1 MGNGPKQT
9 ILTGGPQTAD
19 RKWKDAHGSGQRGD
33 ASQNHGRKRRRDRN
47 RGSLAPRV
55 RCGLARGG
63 LGLGTTHAPAHT
75 RTGKDGAGRHPG
87 DWRSAS
93 EEAQPRGRTG
103 EASRAEGHGCLTVSS
118 VRGLRALES
127 RERAGVVVPGLG
139 VGRGGRRCR
148 AKGGACA
155 RGQSR
160 GARKPDACCA
170 GSMAVLGTARRT
182 RGGVR
187 PVRRACEGPWEPA
200 RRRKPLP
207 RRVLHPSR
215 RALDPRTV
223 FISKIQI
230 NKKVK

>member
-63 LGLGTTHAPAHT
+63 PGLGTTHAPAHT

-93 EEAQPRGRTG
+93 EEAAPPPAAARTDRRG
-103 EASRAEGHGCLTVSS
+103 
-118 VRGLRALES
+118 ES
-127 RERAGVVVPGLG
+127 
-139 VGRGGRRCR
+139 GRGTRMPHRVI
-148 AKGGACA
+148 
-155 RGQSR
+155 
-160 GARKPDACCA
+160 CA
-170 GSMAVLGTARRT
+170 GSESPGVTGTGWSGGPGARGGAWGQEVQGKGRSVRPGTVT
-182 RGGVR
+182 RG
-187 PVRRACEGPWEPA
+187 A
-200 RRRKPLP
+200 
-207 RRVLHPSR
+207 
-215 RALDPRTV
+215 
-223 FISKIQI
+223 
-230 NKKVK
+230 

>member
-1 MGNGPKQT
+1 MP
-9 ILTGGPQTAD
+9 TAP
-19 RKWKDAHGSGQRGD
+19 GSGEMPVRTTDGNEGGIGTGVRWHPVSAAASLAGDRAWGQRTRPPT
-33 ASQNHGRKRRRDRN
+33 HGRGRTAPAGTPGTGAQRRRR
-47 RGSLAPRV
+47 
-55 RCGLARGG
+55 
-63 LGLGTTHAPAHT
+63 
-75 RTGKDGAGRHPG
+75 RHRPP
-87 DWRSAS
+87 
-93 EEAQPRGRTG
+93 QPRGRTG

-127 RERAGVVVPGLG
+127 RERAGAVVPGLG

-160 GARKPDACCA
+160 GVRKPDACCA
-170 GSMAVLGTARRT
+170 GSMAVLGDGASDS
-182 RGGVR
+182 RGR
-187 PVRRACEGPWEPA
+187 PA
-200 RRRKPLP
+200 RAVRVRGRGNQPDGGNRFS

-215 RALDPRTV
+215 RPLDPRTV

>member
-1 MGNGPKQT
+1 MP
-9 ILTGGPQTAD
+9 TAP
-19 RKWKDAHGSGQRGD
+19 GSGEMPVRTTDGNEGGIGTGVRWRPVSAAASLAGDRAWGQRTRPPT
-33 ASQNHGRKRRRDRN
+33 HGRGRTAPAGTPGTGAQRRRR
-47 RGSLAPRV
+47 
-55 RCGLARGG
+55 
-63 LGLGTTHAPAHT
+63 
-75 RTGKDGAGRHPG
+75 RHRPP
-87 DWRSAS
+87 
-93 EEAQPRGRTG
+93 QPCGRTG

-187 PVRRACEGPWEPA
+187 PARRACEGPWEPA
-200 RRRKPLP
+200 RRRKPL
-207 RRVLHPSR
+207 LQA
-215 RALDPRTV
+215 RAPPVTPPAGPPHGLYFKNT
-223 FISKIQI
+223 
-230 NKKVK
+230 NK

>member
-1 MGNGPKQT
+1 MP
-9 ILTGGPQTAD
+9 TAP
-19 RKWKDAHGSGQRGD
+19 GSGEMPVRTTDG
-33 ASQNHGRKRRRDRN
+33 NEGGIGT
-47 RGSLAPRV
+47 GSLAPRV

-63 LGLGTTHAPAHT
+63 PGLGTTHAPAHT

-87 DWRSAS
+87 DWCSAS

-103 EASRAEGHGCLTVSS
+103 EASGAEGHGCLTVPS

-127 RERAGVVVPGLG
+127 RERAGLVVPGLG

-187 PVRRACEGPWEPA
+187 PARRACEGPWEPA
-200 RRRKPLP
+200 RRRKPL
-207 RRVLHPSR
+207 LQA
-215 RALDPRTV
+215 RAPPVTPPAGPPHGLYFKNT
-223 FISKIQI
+223 
-230 NKKVK
+230 NK

>member
-33 ASQNHGRKRRRDRN
+33 ASQNHGRKRRRHRN

-63 LGLGTTHAPAHT
+63 PGLGTTHAPAHT
-75 RTGKDGAGRHPG
+75 RTRKDGAGRHPG

-93 EEAQPRGRTG
+93 EEVQPRGRTG

-187 PVRRACEGPWEPA
+187 PAPCV
-200 RRRKPLP
+200 
-207 RRVLHPSR
+207 
-215 RALDPRTV
+215 
-223 FISKIQI
+223 
-230 NKKVK
+230 

>member
-63 LGLGTTHAPAHT
+63 PGLGTTHAPAHT
-75 RTGKDGAGRHPG
+75 RTRKDGTGRHPG

-103 EASRAEGHGCLTVSS
+103 EASRAEGHGCLTVPS

-139 VGRGGRRCR
+139 VGRGAGGAGQRAERAPGDSHAGRVSQMPAARARWPCSGRRV
-148 AKGGACA
+148 GLEGAS
-155 RGQSR
+155 G
-160 GARKPDACCA
+160 P
-170 GSMAVLGTARRT
+170 
-182 RGGVR
+182 
-187 PVRRACEGPWEPA
+187 RRACEGPWEPA
-200 RRRKPLP
+200 RRRKPL
-207 RRVLHPSR
+207 LQA
-215 RALDPRTV
+215 RAPPVTPPAGPPHGLYFKNT
-223 FISKIQI
+223 
-230 NKKVK
+230 NK

>member
-19 RKWKDAHGSGQRGD
+19 RKWKDAHGSGQWGD

-63 LGLGTTHAPAHT
+63 PGLGTTHAPAHT

-170 GSMAVLGTARRT
+170 GSMAMLGTVRRT

-187 PVRRACEGPWEPA
+187 PAPCV
-200 RRRKPLP
+200 
-207 RRVLHPSR
+207 
-215 RALDPRTV
+215 
-223 FISKIQI
+223 
-230 NKKVK
+230 

>member
-63 LGLGTTHAPAHT
+63 PGLGTTHAPAHT
-75 RTGKDGAGRHPG
+75 RTGKDGAGRHPR
-87 DWRSAS
+87 DWNSAS

-187 PVRRACEGPWEPA
+187 PARRACEGPWEPA
-200 RRRKPLP
+200 RRRKPL
-207 RRVLHPSR
+207 LQA
-215 RALDPRTV
+215 RAPPVMPPAGPPHGLYFKNT
-223 FISKIQI
+223 
-230 NKKVK
+230 NK